1 MQDSQLHDHGEMP
14 EDTGQRFKLIIRTDA
29 GTFMEVAQWKTDCWE
44 NPREWSLENG
54 LDKNPRSSLD
64 MCPQVVQLDS
74 TLKYLPL
81 VLAETMGS
89 FQMAELAEFHNGVFL
104 EKRCTTFW
112 QKRAELIS
120 SLFCAHTYLWG
131 LGRSNAEREMVGT
144 LKSDGTVKG
153 LSGTQSLSYCRVTE
167 SLRLEKKPLRSSSTT
182 VNICWTSAFP
192 GLWLDFN
199 GVFFY
204 PVFFFFNLQY
214 CGYHKLFLIHP
225 GWNTFTLLVPLFG
238 NTQETHLSALFLGEP
253 RRVQKLSFHYWFKQL
268 ITYLSHLWLL
278 FILLRIISILSI
290 TQVNLFGEFIQNPF
304 LRARNSESE
313 QAAVFFVKWKYFVLL
328 FVEKQSNEKI
338 VQIRNSG
345 SIHSHH
351 TLVCRSTCQT

>member
-1 MQDSQLHDHGEMP
+1 MQVTWYRKGCFKMQDSQLHDHGEMP

-89 FQMAELAEFHNGVFL
+89 FQMAELVEFHNGVFL

-204 PVFFFFNLQY
+204 PVFFF
-214 CGYHKLFLIHP
+214 LICSIV
-225 GWNTFTLLVPLFG
+225 G
-238 NTQETHLSALFLGEP
+238 
-253 RRVQKLSFHYWFKQL
+253 
-268 ITYLSHLWLL
+268 ITSYFL
-278 FILLRIISILSI
+278 FILDGIRLLCWCPFLVTPRRHTYLLFFWVNLEECKNSASI
-290 TQVNLFGEFIQNPF
+290 TDL
-304 LRARNSESE
+304 NS
-313 QAAVFFVKWKYFVLL
+313 L
-328 FVEKQSNEKI
+328 
-338 VQIRNSG
+338 
-345 SIHSHH
+345 
-351 TLVCRSTCQT
+351 